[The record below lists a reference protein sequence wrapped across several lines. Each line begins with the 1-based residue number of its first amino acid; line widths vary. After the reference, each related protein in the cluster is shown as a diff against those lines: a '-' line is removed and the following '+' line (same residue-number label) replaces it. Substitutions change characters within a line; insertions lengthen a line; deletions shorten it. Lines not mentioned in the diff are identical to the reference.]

1 MIGACTCLAMVGGP
15 IQAFIDSDFCGQFIV
30 ITQIVMSVGS
40 WAVFLGKFSALKA
53 INARSR
59 RFADDFARQDDPL
72 TLYCD
77 KGYPFE
83 DSPLETVYRRTSER
97 FVKLIPRRQLL
108 LLQQDATACPTL
120 TPAQMELVASTC
132 AHATD
137 EETVTLNRGLTA
149 LAVVTSSAPLL
160 GLFGTVWGVMLA
172 FQAMAASGSAN
183 IAELAPGISSAL
195 LTTVVGLVVAI
206 PSTIAYNILQAKLE
220 AFTVQLEGFGEELI
234 GKLSL
239 NYAASEKGGVC

>member
-15 IQAFIDSDFCGQFIV
+15 IQAFVDSDFCGQLIV
-30 ITQIVMSVGS
+30 IAQIVMSVGS

-97 FVKLIPRRQLL
+97 FVKPIPRRQLL

-239 NYAASEKGGVC
+239 NYVASEKGGVC

>member
-1 MIGACTCLAMVGGP
+1 MIGACAFFAMVGGP
-15 IQAFIDSDFCGQFIV
+15 IQAFADSDFCGQLIV

-40 WAVFLGKFSALKA
+40 WAVFLGKFGALKA

-77 KGYPFE
+77 KGYAFE
-83 DSPLETVYRRTSER
+83 ASPLETVYRRTAER
-97 FVKLIPRRQLL
+97 FVKLIPRQQLL
-108 LLQQDATACPTL
+108 LLQQDATTRPTL
-120 TPAQMELVASTC
+120 TAARMELVESTC

-137 EETVTLNRGLTA
+137 EETVTLNRGMTA

-239 NYAASEKGGVC
+239 NYAAPEKGGLC

>member
-1 MIGACTCLAMVGGP
+1 MIGACAFFAMVGGP
-15 IQAFIDSDFCGQFIV
+15 IQAFTDSDFCGQLIV

-40 WAVFLGKFSALKA
+40 WAVFLGKFSTLKA

-59 RFADDFARQDDPL
+59 RFADHFASHDDPL
-72 TLYCD
+72 ALYCD
-77 KGYPFE
+77 KSYAFE
-83 DSPLETVYRRTSER
+83 VSPLESVYRRTAER
-97 FVKLIPRRQLL
+97 FVTLIPRQQLL
-108 LLQQDATACPTL
+108 LLQQDPTARPTL
-120 TPAQMELVASTC
+120 TPPQMELVSSTC

-206 PSTIAYNILQAKLE
+206 PSTIAYNVLQAKLE

-239 NYAASEKGGVC
+239 NYAAPEKGGLC